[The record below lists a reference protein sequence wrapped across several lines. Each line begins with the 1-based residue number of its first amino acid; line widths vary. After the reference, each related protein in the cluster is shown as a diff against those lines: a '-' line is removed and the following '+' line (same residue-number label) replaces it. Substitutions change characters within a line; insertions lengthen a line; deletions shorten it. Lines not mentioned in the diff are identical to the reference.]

1 MAAVREDVVQIGFDI
16 DFAELKK
23 LTSELDDIK
32 KTATSGFADD
42 TFDEMTKDSKKA
54 AQGIDDIKDG
64 INGIKPDGVE
74 DTVRGL
80 RNTES
85 EAKDAYGQLKKIA
98 NTGFDKAVSGLKKL
112 GKFLGK
118 VAIQAGKALLKLTA
132 LGAAGVAA
140 IVTKSVMSYADY
152 EQLVG
157 GVDTLFKGSSKT
169 VQKYADNAYKT
180 AGLSANDY
188 MSTVTSFSAS
198 LIQSLGGDTKKAA
211 EYADMAIVDMS
222 DNANKMGSDMGSI
235 QDAYQGF
242 AKQNYTMLDNLKLGY
257 GGTQEEMK
265 RLLSDAEAISGIEY
279 DIKSYAD
286 VVEAIHVIQED
297 LGIAG
302 TTAKEA
308 NQTISGSFASLKAA
322 WANTLTSLVLGGDS
336 FDRCV
341 DNLVE
346 SAKTFGKNVM
356 PAIVTALEGVGE
368 LISELAPI
376 IEAEL
381 PGLIETLL
389 PPLLKAATSLV
400 KSLIVA
406 LPDIIGTLIDEL
418 PTILSEVWSAIKE
431 AFGDIPGLEKVEAFF
446 SKLKTFFE
454 NNAPII
460 KKVALGLVGLVA
472 GLKLFNKIKGF
483 VGLFG
488 GGGKGGAGGGFFSG
502 LAKMKPQTAL
512 KGMANLAII
521 LGGLTIL
528 AAALMAVAPYIAKLS
543 DLKSITK
550 LLAVIGA
557 IGLLGTAMA
566 NLAGKVGMIPVA
578 TVAKGLANIAIVM
591 VGLGALAAV
600 LMWVAPLVMK
610 LGDIKSLL
618 NLLVVIGAVGLV
630 GSALAGL
637 AGLIG
642 MIPIVAVLSGL
653 ANIAL
658 ALGGFTAIISA
669 FGALSMIPGFNDFI
683 ANGGETL
690 SLICGIIGDMAGSL
704 VGGFAEGVTDSLPAI
719 GENLSSFATSVKPMF
734 DTFAGVDVTAL
745 SDFAIAFAAFIG
757 VIAGEKLV
765 SAITGGIDYAGL
777 GTNLTSFAENIGGFF
792 TAISTIPDG
801 GLENATALFDCLAGI
816 SGLPKEGGV
825 VSWFEGEV
833 DYTKMA
839 TGLTQLAGA
848 AGFFTAIEAIPE
860 AAFTNATSL
869 FDCLAGVSSL
879 PKEGG
884 IMSWFTGDIAYDSL
898 ATGLQSLTSEGMI
911 TALTTLSTI
920 PETAYTG
927 LSSLFTALAGVS
939 SLPKDGGVMGWFTG
953 DIAYDSLATGLQS
966 LTSEG
971 MITALTTLS
980 TIPETAY
987 TGLSSLFTALAG
999 VSSLPKDGGVMG
1011 WFTGDSSTGIANV
1024 ASQLPGIATSISS
1037 FFTNLGGVTDFT
1049 PISDLF
1055 TELGNIELNTDVAE
1069 GTGLFGAGASQ
1080 LESMGTA
1087 LANFASNASGFFT
1100 AVNGLNLAN
1109 LSGFFDALADM
1120 GGLPDALSSLNA
1132 SLGTALSA
1140 MVITVQTSMLQIKVA
1155 ILTNVTSIITTFA
1168 SLQPALY
1175 SSGVNMM
1182 LGLRNG
1188 MLAMLPALLATAASI
1203 AGQVSNTID
1212 SALQIHSPSRVTYR
1226 SGVYTGEGIDLGMQS
1241 MIPDIKATAYEMGAA
1256 AIPYTGSYSPEAD
1269 STNNVF
1275 NSGGNS
1281 EYTTISP
1288 QFNLTV
1294 SGNGTQ
1300 DERAMARKVKQWVRE
1315 AFAELIESME
1325 RKADPAPRE
1334 A

>member
-16 DFAELKK
+16 DLAELKK

-257 GGTQEEMK
+257 GGTQEEMQ
-265 RLLSDAEAISGIEY
+265 RLLADAEAISGIKY

-356 PAIVTALEGVGE
+356 PAITKALEGVGE
-368 LISELAPI
+368 LIGELAPI

-406 LPDIIGTLIDEL
+406 LPEIIGTLVDAL
-418 PTILSEVWSAIKE
+418 PDILADVWSAVKE
-431 AFGDIPGLEKVEAFF
+431 AFGDIPGLDKVEAFF

-460 KKVALGLVGLVA
+460 KKVALGLVALVA
-472 GLKLFNKIKGF
+472 GLKLFNKVKGF

-488 GGGKGGAGGGFFSG
+488 GGGKGGAGGGFFSS
-502 LAKMKPQTAL
+502 LANMKPTVAL

-550 LLAVIGA
+550 LLAVIGV

-600 LMWVAPLVMK
+600 LMWVAPYVMK

-618 NLLVVIGAVGLV
+618 SLLAVIGAVGLI
-630 GSALAGL
+630 GSALSGL
-637 AGLIG
+637 AGLVG
-642 MIPIVAVLSGL
+642 MIPIVLVLSGL

-669 FGALSMIPGFNDFI
+669 FGALSMIPGFNGFI
-683 ANGGETL
+683 SNGGETL

-704 VGGFAEGVTDSLPAI
+704 VGGFAEGATDSLPAI
-719 GENLSSFATSVKPMF
+719 GENLSSFATAVKPMF
-734 DTFAGVDVTAL
+734 DTFAGVDVSAL

-757 VIAGEKLV
+757 VIAGEQLV

-839 TGLTQLAGA
+839 NGLTQLAGA

-884 IMSWFTGDIAYDSL
+884 IMS
-898 ATGLQSLTSEGMI
+898 
-911 TALTTLSTI
+911 
-920 PETAYTG
+920 
-927 LSSLFTALAGVS
+927 
-939 SLPKDGGVMGWFTG
+939 WFTG

-1140 MVITVQTSMLQIKVA
+1140 MVITVQTSMLQIRVA

-1203 AGQVSNTID
+1203 ASQVSNAID
-1212 SALQIHSPSRVTYR
+1212 SALDIHSPSRITFR

-1241 MIPDIKATAYEMGAA
+1241 MIPDIKATAYEMGTA
-1256 AIPYTGSYSPEAD
+1256 AIPYTGTYSPEAD
-1269 STNNVF
+1269 SANSVF
-1275 NSGGNS
+1275 NNGGNT

-1300 DERAMARKVKQWVRE
+1300 DDRAMARKVKQWVRE

>member
-1 MAAVREDVVQIGFDI
+1 MAALREDVVQIGFDI
-16 DFAELKK
+16 DLAELKK

-42 TFDEMTKDSKKA
+42 LFDDMTKDSKKA
-54 AQGIDDIKDG
+54 ADSIDDIKDG

-74 DTVRGL
+74 DTVAGL
-80 RNTES
+80 KKTKTN
-85 EAKDAYGQLKKIA
+85 ANDAYTQLKKIA
-98 NTGFDKAVSGLKKL
+98 KTGFEKTISGLKKL
-112 GKFLGK
+112 GSVLGK

-132 LGAAGVAA
+132 IGAAAVAA
-140 IVTKSVMSYADY
+140 LVTKAVMNYADY

-157 GVDTLFKGSSKT
+157 GVDTLFKDSSNT

-180 AGLSANDY
+180 AGISANEY

-198 LIQSLGGDTKKAA
+198 LIQSLGGDTAKAA
-211 EYADMAIVDMS
+211 EYADMAITDMA
-222 DNANKMGSDMGSI
+222 DNANKMGSDMSSI

-257 GGTQEEMK
+257 GGTQEEMQ
-265 RLLSDAEAISGIEY
+265 RLLADAEAITGIKY
-279 DIKSYAD
+279 DINSYSD
-286 VVEAIHVIQED
+286 VVAAIHVIQED

-308 NQTISGSFASLKAA
+308 NQTISGSFMSLKAA
-322 WANTLTSLVLGGDS
+322 WANTLTSLILGGED

-341 DNLVE
+341 DNLVD

-356 PAIVTALEGVGE
+356 PAITKALEGVGE
-368 LISELAPI
+368 LIGELAPI

-381 PGLIETLL
+381 PGLIDTLL

-400 KSLIVA
+400 KALIVA

-418 PTILSEVWSAIKE
+418 PDILADVWSAVKE
-431 AFGDIPGLEKVEAFF
+431 AFGDIPGLDKVESFF
-446 SKLKTFFE
+446 AKLKTFFE

-472 GLKLFNKIKGF
+472 GLKLFNKLKGF

-488 GGGKGGAGGGFFSG
+488 GGGAGGAGGGFFSG

-521 LGGLTIL
+521 LGGLAIL
-528 AAALMAVAPYIAKLS
+528 AAALMAVAPYMAKLS
-543 DLKSITK
+543 DMKSIAEV
-550 LLAVIGA
+550 LAVIA
-557 IGLLGTAMA
+557 AVGLIGTAMA

-658 ALGGFTAIISA
+658 ALAGFTLVISA

-719 GENLSSFATSVKPMF
+719 GENLASFATSVQPMF
-734 DTFAGVDVTAL
+734 DTFAGVDATAL
-745 SDFAIAFAAFIG
+745 SDFAIAFAAFIA
-757 VIAGEKLV
+757 VIAGEQLV

-777 GTNLTSFAENIGGFF
+777 GTSLSDFATNVSGFF
-792 TAISTIPDG
+792 TSISTIPEG
-801 GLENATALFDCLAGI
+801 GLEKATALFECLSGI

-839 TGLTQLAGA
+839 TGLTALAGA
-848 AGFFTAIEAIPE
+848 AGFFTSVETIPE
-860 AAFTNATSL
+860 AAFTNATNL
-869 FDCLAGVSSL
+869 FNCLAGVSAL

-898 ATGLQSLTSEGMI
+898 ATGLQSLTSADMI
-911 TALTTLSTI
+911 TALTSLSEL
-920 PETAYTG
+920 PEGAFTG
-927 LSSLFTALAGVS
+927 LSNLFSTLAGVTA
-939 SLPKDGGVMGWFTG
+939 LPKEGGIFGWF
-953 DIAYDSLATGLQS
+953 S
-966 LTSEG
+966 
-971 MITALTTLS
+971 
-980 TIPETAY
+980 
-987 TGLSSLFTALAG
+987 
-999 VSSLPKDGGVMG
+999 
-1011 WFTGDSSTGIANV
+1011 GDSSTGLTNV
-1024 ASQLPGIATSISS
+1024 TSKLPTIATDVST

-1049 PISDLF
+1049 TIKNLFDTLGSISLD
-1055 TELGNIELNTDVAE
+1055 TDVAE

-1080 LESMGTA
+1080 MESMGTA
-1087 LANFASNASGFFT
+1087 LSNFATNASSFFT
-1100 AVNGLNLAN
+1100 AINGLNIDN
-1109 LSGFFDALADM
+1109 LSGFFDAVSNM
-1120 GGLPDALSSLNA
+1120 GGLPDTLSTLDVT
-1132 SLGTALSA
+1132 LGTTLSQ
-1140 MVITVQTSMLQIKVA
+1140 MVTTVQTNMSQIKTVLLA
-1155 ILTNVTSIITTFA
+1155 NITSIVMTF
-1168 SLQPALY
+1168 SMMQPAMY
-1175 SSGVNMM
+1175 ASGVNMM
-1182 LGLRNG
+1182 MGLNNG
-1188 MLAMLPALLATAASI
+1188 MLAMLPTLLATATSI
-1203 AGQVSNTID
+1203 ASQISSAID
-1212 SALQIHSPSRVTYR
+1212 SALQIHSPSRVTR
-1226 SGVYTGEGIDLGMQS
+1226 KSGEYTGEGLDLGMQS
-1241 MIPDIKATAYEMGAA
+1241 KIPDIKATAYKMGTA
-1256 AIPYTGSYSPEAD
+1256 AIPYTSSYSPEAD
-1269 STNNVF
+1269 SANNVF
-1275 NSGGNS
+1275 NNGGNS
-1281 EYTTISP
+1281 ETTTISP
-1288 QFNLTV
+1288 VFNLNV
-1294 SGNGTQ
+1294 SGTE
-1300 DERAMARKVKQWVRE
+1300 DDRATARKVKRWVAE
-1315 AFAELIESME
+1315 AFSELIESME
-1325 RKADPAPRE
+1325 RKANPAPRE

>member
-953 DIAYDSLATGLQS
+953 D
-966 LTSEG
+966 
-971 MITALTTLS
+971 
-980 TIPETAY
+980 
-987 TGLSSLFTALAG
+987 
-999 VSSLPKDGGVMG
+999 
-1011 WFTGDSSTGIANV
+1011 SSTGIANV